1 MEAVRIVIDADTST
15 AEKKINA
22 FTTSINGL
30 SSPLNNAK
38 KSFLATEES
47 SKKLGISTET
57 TEQKVNR
64 YKTTLNSTKTGV
76 DSYKQAMDKAEN
88 QTKKYS
94 DAADKAENKTN
105 LLGMGLKK
113 MIGIAAAFVTVG
125 AITNFATDS
134 IAAYKEANVIAQKL
148 EANMQV
154 VKGYAKDPIKI
165 QIAAENIG
173 NTASKIQS
181 KGVYGDDEMLAGASQ
196 LSTFQLT
203 DQHITKLMPKMADMV
218 ANQKGLNG
226 SAEDFYNN
234 ANMIGK
240 AISTGQLAA
249 LRKVGITI
257 DENDMKAFKNLNT
270 TERVAMMEKILSEN
284 VGNVN
289 EQLRSTPEG
298 KIQAL
303 QNSFGDMQERIGEK
317 LIPILGDMAGW
328 FESKIPFIEG
338 LINGV
343 IDVFQKIADEVQAH
357 VMPHVKAFG
366 EWFKEKIP
374 GIKEDLQKLVEK
386 VKDVG
391 KWIVDNKDKIL
402 LFGSAIVGA
411 YAGFMTYTAVTNGL
425 TLVTNGLALAQ
436 GALNAVMA
444 ISPIGWICIAIGAAV
459 AVGILLYKNWD
470 KIKAKTAELWAKF
483 LESPLGSKIKAGFD
497 QVNAAVRKAIGF
509 FLDVKNKVQDLWN
522 KFINSPLGKVTQAFF
537 DLLNPLKTAEALLS
551 KVSGW
556 WKNITSGKKTL
567 EVETKETKTG
577 GGGAKKDGTHFSGLW
592 KVPFDGY
599 MAELHRNEMVLTS
612 GEAEQYRTFVN
623 NQSLDMPEETLG
635 YFNTTKPEPQSQSI
649 NINKTENSADS
660 NIINLLIT
668 VLTKLES
675 KLDKFDKLDLLNLLK
690 ELSLGNDELDLDS
703 IAEQY
708 LNSMS

>member
-1 MEAVRIVIDADTST
+1 MEPIRIVIDADTST
-15 AEKKINA
+15 AERKINA
-22 FTTSINGL
+22 FKTSVNGL
-30 SSPLNNAK
+30 SSPLDNAK
-38 KSFLATEES
+38 KSFLQTEES
-47 SKKLGISTET
+47 TKKMGITTET
-57 TEQKVNR
+57 TDQKINR

-76 DSYKQAMDKAEN
+76 DGYKQAMDKAEN

-94 DAADKAENKTN
+94 DAADKAEKKTN
-105 LLGMGLKK
+105 SLASGLKK
-113 MIGIAAAFVTVG
+113 MVGIAAAFVTIG
-125 AITNFATDS
+125 AVTNFATDS

-165 QIAAENIG
+165 KIAAENIG
-173 NTASKIQS
+173 NTATKIQN
-181 KGVYGDDEMLAGASQ
+181 KGVYGDDEMIGGAAQ

-226 SAEDFYNN
+226 TAEDFFNN

-257 DENDMKAFKNLNT
+257 DENDMKTFKTLNT
-270 TERVAMMEKILSEN
+270 TERVAMMEKILGEN

-303 QNSFGDMQERIGEK
+303 NNSFGDMQERIGEK
-317 LIPILGDMAGW
+317 LIPVFGEMAGW
-328 FESKIPFIEG
+328 LESKLPFIEG
-338 LINGV
+338 LINFV
-343 IDVFQKIADEVQAH
+343 IDAFQKVGDKVQAH

-366 EWFKEKIP
+366 VWFKEKIP
-374 GIKEDLQKLVEK
+374 GIKEDIQKLVEK
-386 VKDVG
+386 LKDIG
-391 KWIVDNKDKIL
+391 KWVQDNKDKIL
-402 LFGSAIVGA
+402 LFGSAIAGA
-411 YAGFMTYTAVTNGL
+411 YLGFMTYTTVTTGL
-425 TLVTNGLALAQ
+425 TLVTKGLALAQ
-436 GALNAVMA
+436 TALNGVMA
-444 ISPIGWICIAIGAAV
+444 LSPIGWICIAIGAAV
-459 AVGILLYKNWD
+459 AIGILLYKNWD

-497 QVNAAVRKAIGF
+497 QVNAAVRKAIDF
-509 FLDVKNKVQDLWN
+509 FNNVKNKVQDLWN

-537 DLLNPLKTAEALLS
+537 DLLNPLKSAEVLLS

-556 WKNITSGKKTL
+556 WKNLTSGKKTL
-567 EVETKETKTG
+567 EVETKETKSS

-623 NQSLDMPEETLG
+623 NQSLDVPEETLG
-635 YFNTTKPEPQSQSI
+635 YFKTAKTAPEQNQSI

-660 NIINLLIT
+660 NLINHLII

-675 KLDKFDKLDLLNLLK
+675 KLDKFDKLELLNLLK
-690 ELSLGNDELDLDS
+690 DLNLSNDFDLDS

-708 LNSMS
+708 LNYTG